1 MKNSFYVKLL
11 ANCILYLSVLLF
23 FTGCLKDKLNDEPSP
38 SSIFLNT
45 PHAWSLASTPQ
56 HQLSSDKFPEA
67 ASGTGLAFRKNVAR
81 ISWYTI
87 DPLFYNVSSLTPDH
101 ILNDLEQRS
110 NHFVRGVLATEIWP
124 NITNPPGAGNHWN
137 VLNIA
142 YYPEERGSYN
152 YDSSPTQYSKGIDIN
167 GKLADP
173 TTRWGGIMRNLPWSE
188 PGFPLYD
195 KYNMGAIEFW
205 LMDPFVYESGHSG
218 GDLYIN
224 IGYISED
231 VLRDGRMS
239 IENGLPISAEVIGVD
254 TTIWGRVPVNLP
266 YVNAFH
272 NDPYSIQ
279 YQDVGFDGLGN
290 DDERLF
296 FYDSFLSIIKNMYG
310 AESVAYEN
318 AFNDPSADDYHY
330 YRSSQFDLDQ
340 VSILDRYKRY
350 IGMEGN
356 SKASGQSP
364 EPYPTASSISP
375 DTEDINRNLTLDVN
389 EGYFQY
395 RISLRPT
402 DMQTGNN
409 YIVEVKESNVLLAN
423 NATETIKWYLFRIP
437 INSSE
442 RETFGAITNS
452 SMYHSM
458 RIFFKNFNEPIICRL
473 ATLNLVLEKND

>member
-1 MKNSFYVKLL
+1 M
-11 ANCILYLSVLLF
+11 
-23 FTGCLKDKLNDEPSP
+23 TGVQTC
-38 SSIFLNT
+38 
-45 PHAWSLASTPQ
+45 A
-56 HQLSSDKFPEA
+56 
-67 ASGTGLAFRKNVAR
+67 
-81 ISWYTI
+81 
-87 DPLFYNVSSLTPDH
+87 
-101 ILNDLEQRS
+101 
-110 NHFVRGVLATEIWP
+110 
-124 NITNPPGAGNHWN
+124 
-137 VLNIA
+137 
-142 YYPEERGSYN
+142 
-152 YDSSPTQYSKGIDIN
+152 
-167 GKLADP
+167 
-173 TTRWGGIMRNLPWSE
+173 LP
-188 PGFPLYD
+188 
-195 KYNMGAIEFW
+195 IC
-205 LMDPFVYESGHSG
+205 GHSG

-356 SKASGQSP
+356 SKASG
-364 EPYPTASSISP
+364 
-375 DTEDINRNLTLDVN
+375 
-389 EGYFQY
+389 
-395 RISLRPT
+395 RIMVRS
-402 DMQTGNN
+402 
-409 YIVEVKESNVLLAN
+409 
-423 NATETIKWYLFRIP
+423 
-437 INSSE
+437 
-442 RETFGAITNS
+442 
-452 SMYHSM
+452 
-458 RIFFKNFNEPIICRL
+458 
-473 ATLNLVLEKND
+473 